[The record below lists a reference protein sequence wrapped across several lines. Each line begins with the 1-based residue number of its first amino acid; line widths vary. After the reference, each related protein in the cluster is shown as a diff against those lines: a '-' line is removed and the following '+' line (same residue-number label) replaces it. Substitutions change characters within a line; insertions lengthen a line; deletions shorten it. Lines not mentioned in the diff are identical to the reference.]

1 MGANLFTGNLAHES
15 AVEASKDNRL
25 HKPDVVGSS
34 PTAAIDS
41 CEVEVI
47 HGLDIQEYHAHPA
60 PGSTDWKRFATSA
73 IYGRPRQSLPTVSS
87 AALNLGKLWHSL
99 LDLSPEVFGQR
110 SVVGAAEYFRAD
122 GSPSTKK
129 DSKEWFDS
137 LPADAIPIS
146 PDTSD
151 QLGRMLDMFQQN
163 AAAWDIYES
172 REIQEVSIF
181 WDLNGVSTKCRP
193 DCITSD
199 GLLVDWKSTSEQ
211 APLQTFGRA
220 IKRYGYG
227 LSAAL
232 YEEGCRVAGLSSSPM
247 HFVVTSTVWPYETQV
262 LTLPPSYTA
271 HCLSELFDL
280 VEDYK
285 ARHTDGNWLP
295 KGYGEVNEI
304 SVWGHG
310 AFADRVE

>member
-1 MGANLFTGNLAHES
+1 MGASPSSGNLAHES
-15 AVEASKDNRL
+15 GGVAQRLEHRL
-25 HKPDVVGSS
+25 HKPVV
-34 PTAAIDS
+34 ADS

-47 HGLDIQEYHAHPA
+47 HGLDILEYHAHPA

-73 IYGRPRQSLPTVSS
+73 IHGRPRQSVPAVSS

-99 LDLSPEVFGQR
+99 LDLSPEVFGER
-110 SVVGAAEYFRAD
+110 SVVGAAELFRAD

-172 REIQEVSIF
+172 REIQEVSVF
-181 WDLNGVSTKCRP
+181 WDLNGVRTKCRP
-193 DCITSD
+193 DCISD
-199 GLLVDWKSTSEQ
+199 GMLVDWKSTSEQ

-220 IKRYGYG
+220 VKRYGYG

-271 HCLSELFDL
+271 QCREDLLDL